1 MSKRFQLIAGGS
13 FFALM
18 FLFAGINVYE
28 KFFLLRSAPGWLGMP
43 QEGRVI
49 VEMIRAGGPAT
60 ALRIGDEVLAING
73 QRVENVFQIEAF
85 FRGIEE
91 GFSYNVLVQR
101 RSQSLLV
108 PLRTGRISFLNRINL
123 GMQRVII
130 PAIFLLTGLAV
141 LLLRFGDK
149 QATLLALMFGS
160 TVPLFNQ
167 SWFNQSPV
175 WLNLLLAAAAI
186 MSDLLGPLF
195 LHFFLIFP
203 EEQGRL
209 SPILRRF
216 PRFERWLYLP
226 VLLLVMPPSVIYF
239 LLLIFSPA
247 RATVLLKLLWL
258 ERISWFFMGTYLVCG
273 LASLLVNYRQASDAA
288 KRKMRVVVVGSLI
301 GLLPMMFLFTASV
314 FSEMMPFS
322 QTAWRWIATITTFAF
337 PLFPLSFAY
346 AIIRYKLIPVS
357 FILRRGVRYLF
368 VSQGSLAVEIIAVA
382 LAVNLLL
389 WGILTYVATL
399 NIWVV
404 GILSALD
411 AILVWNITSEL
422 HRRVIAPAI
431 DRRFFRESYNAQQ
444 VLAELGQSLRTMTD
458 KRKMTAQA
466 TEKIQ
471 AALHTENTLIFLRDE
486 ATGDYVCTG
495 ETWQAEDASRTEQTR
510 NNQFINTDR
519 NADRKLRL
527 PHGAY
532 TIARFREASQ
542 PLTMD
547 LDDPKSWAHALIMPK
562 GLWHPVRQRESET
575 LRQIRPALML
585 PISTRDQLHGVI
597 SLGPRLGDLPFSRED
612 RHLLTNVALQIAF
625 AIENAQLVERKVE
638 EERLHREL
646 LMATE
651 VQQRLFPKC
660 APDLASLDLCGVC
673 HPARGVAG
681 DYYDF
686 IMLDPARVGIAV
698 ADVAGKGMAAAL
710 LMSTVQASLRS
721 QARIAS
727 GDPTE
732 LVATMNQLL
741 FSSTDTSSYA
751 TFFYAQ
757 FDELTRRI
765 CYVNAGHNPPILWR
779 AGAGRAMREAGL
791 RRNLSR
797 ESFTVTTAIEMDVD
811 ECDTFSLTTGG
822 PVIGLLE
829 DCVYDCETIPLE
841 IGDILVAYT
850 DGITEAFSPSGEE
863 FGEERLRNLIVEN
876 ATLSA
881 SDISA
886 RIMQAIADWCRDTPP
901 HDDQTLVVMKVR

>member
-1 MSKRFQLIAGGS
+1 MTKRFQLIAGGV

-18 FLFAGINVYE
+18 FLFAGINVVENY
-28 KFFLLRSAPGWLGMP
+28 FLIRSAPGWSGGSE
-43 QEGRVI
+43 EGRI
-49 VEMIRAGGPAT
+49 VVAAIRQGGPAT
-60 ALRIGDEVLAING
+60 ALRRGDEVLAINSERIG
-73 QRVENVFQIEAF
+73 NFFQIQTF
-85 FRGIEE
+85 FRGFEV
-91 GFSYNVLVQR
+91 GHSYNVLVQR
-101 RSQSLLV
+101 DGQALLIQ
-108 PLRTGRISFLNRINL
+108 LRTGRIPFLNQMNL
-123 GMQRVII
+123 VMQRVII

-141 LLLRFGDK
+141 FLLRFGDR
-149 QATLLALMFGS
+149 QAMLLALMFGCA
-160 TVPLFNQ
+160 VPLFNQ
-167 SWFNQSPV
+167 SWFTQYPV
-175 WLNLLLAAAAI
+175 WVNLLLAATALT
-186 MSDLLGPLF
+186 SDWLGPLF

-203 EEQGRL
+203 EEPERL
-209 SPILRRF
+209 SPILHRF

-226 VLLLVMPPSVIYF
+226 VLVLVTPLSVIFYF
-239 LLLIFSPA
+239 LLIFSPE
-247 RATVLLKLLWL
+247 RAILFMNLLWL
-258 ERISWFFMGTYLVCG
+258 ERISWFFMATYLGCG
-273 LASLLVNYRQASDAA
+273 LVSLLVNYRRASDAS
-288 KRKMRVVVVGSLI
+288 KRKMRVVVGGSLT
-301 GLLPMMFLFTASV
+301 GLLPMLFLFTASI
-314 FSEMMPFS
+314 FSEMLPS
-322 QTAWRWIATITTFAF
+322 NQTAWRWIATITTFAF
-337 PLFPLSFAY
+337 PLFPLSFVY
-346 AIIRYKLIPVS
+346 AIIRHKLIPVS

-399 NIWVV
+399 NIRVV

-422 HRRVIAPAI
+422 HRRLIAPAI
-431 DRRFFRESYNAQQ
+431 DRRFFRQSYNAQQ
-444 VLAELGQSLRTMTD
+444 VLSELGQSLRTMTD
-458 KRKMTAQA
+458 KRKMTTLA

-471 AALHTENTLIFLRDE
+471 AALHTENAIIFLLDE
-486 ATGDYVCTG
+486 RTGDYICTG
-495 ETWQAEDASRTEQTR
+495 ETWQAEDLSRTEQTR
-510 NNQFINTDR
+510 NNQFGH
-519 NADRKLRL
+519 ADRILRL
-527 PHGAY
+527 PRGAY
-532 TIARFREASQ
+532 TVARFHESSQ
-542 PLTMD
+542 PLSMD
-547 LDDPKSWAHALIMPK
+547 LDDPKSWAHALLAPK

-575 LRQIRPALML
+575 LQQIRPALML

-612 RHLLTNVALQIAF
+612 RHLLMNVALQIAF
-625 AIENAQLVERKVE
+625 AIENAQLVERRVE
-638 EERLHREL
+638 EGRLQREL

-660 APDLASLDLCGVC
+660 APEIASLDLCGVC

-686 IMLDPARVGIAV
+686 IMLDPARIGIAV

-779 AGAGRAMREAGL
+779 ARAAPTLREAEL
-791 RRNLSR
+791 RRRISR
-797 ESFTVTTAIEMDVD
+797 ESYAVTTAVELEVG
-811 ECDTFSLTTGG
+811 ERDTFSLTTGG

-829 DCVYDCETIPLE
+829 DCTYDCETIPLE

-863 FGEERLRNLIVEN
+863 FGEERLRQVIDQN
-876 ATLSA
+876 ASLSA
-881 SDISA
+881 SEISTKV
-886 RIMQAIADWCRDTPP
+886 MQAIADWCRETPP